1 METEED
7 QQQEGQPRGRLARA
21 GSILL
26 WYVFP
31 ALALGVVIAYIAAAV
46 VLDVNPPVVPV
57 VGTSM
62 RPTLQA
68 GDLVF
73 LKGVDPRTLRKGE
86 IIAFQVPK
94 ASQQQYH
101 LPGALVH
108 RIIGITHTDAGLT
121 FQTKGD
127 ANPGPDV
134 FKIHGGD
141 VSGRMIG
148 RAPGLGFPILFF
160 RSSQGKIF
168 LGAAALV
175 ALIYFLIG
183 LFEERHEYV
192 AGTTL
197 GLQEILN
204 ETEQLKRL
212 IEQTGPVAQ
221 QRSAGGAPD
230 VATSSLPIPAVARAP
245 APGPADPPLTAL
257 AAEVRSSN
265 DQSRETTATI
275 RELVGAISEYGE
287 HLRSHT
293 AIMEGLAAT
302 TGNLERATSELA
314 AVIPAPAEPPAAVE
328 SPVKQPPGA
337 SPAESEPS
345 DTVPPPPAPVSDLD
359 PRTDPQGGYDHPVPP
374 SRRKQMLT
382 IVLSELQSPT
392 LTRSFRGYAVDPVER
407 LLAQAAAAL
416 EDSVSDGDELRG
428 RLEIAE
434 QQLAHYHQLEADM
447 SQALIAAERNLHE
460 LTTQMERRTESVLLE
475 VRASAR
481 AIVQE
486 ALGERRPVPG
496 EHDLPAVRE
505 PRTDDRGLRG
515 MLARAREQWRA
526 ASAHTQPPAPP
537 PPEDPNTRP

>member
-1 METEED
+1 MDTEE
-7 QQQEGQPRGRLARA
+7 QPQEETVSRSRLARA

-31 ALALGVVIAYIAAAV
+31 ALAVATVIAYIAAAV
-46 VLDVNPPVVPV
+46 VLHVNPPVVPV

-62 RPTLQA
+62 QPTLQA

-73 LKGVDPRTLRKGE
+73 VKGVDPKTLHKGD
-86 IIAFQVPK
+86 IIAFHVPK
-94 ASQQQYH
+94 ASQQQYN

-108 RIIGITHTDAGLT
+108 RIISIKHTDAGLT

-127 ANPGPDV
+127 NNAGPDV

-141 VSGRMIG
+141 VSGQMIG
-148 RAPGLGFPILFF
+148 HAPGLGLPILFF
-160 RSSQGKIF
+160 RSTQGEIF

-192 AGTTL
+192 AGTTI
-197 GLQEILN
+197 GLQEILS

-212 IEQTGPVAQ
+212 IERVEPIAQ
-221 QRSAGGAPD
+221 QRSAPELP
-230 VATSSLPIPAVARAP
+230 TSSLPTAAP
-245 APGPADPPLTAL
+245 AGPPAADPADQPFTAL

-265 DQSRETTATI
+265 DQSRETTETI
-275 RELVGAISEYGE
+275 RELVSAISEYGE

-293 AIMEGLAAT
+293 AVMQGLAAT
-302 TGNLERATSELA
+302 TGNLERATNELA
-314 AVIPAPAEPPAAVE
+314 AAIPVPAAEPPVAPAPAAV
-328 SPVKQPPGA
+328 
-337 SPAESEPS
+337 
-345 DTVPPPPAPVSDLD
+345 
-359 PRTDPQGGYDHPVPP
+359 PRTDPEAGYDHRVP

-392 LTRSFRGYAVDPVER
+392 LSRSFRGYAVDPVER

-416 EDSVSDGDELRG
+416 QDSVSDGDELRG

-434 QQLAHYHQLEADM
+434 QQLAHYRQLEADM

-460 LTTQMERRTESVLLE
+460 LTAQMERRNESVLEE

-481 AIVQE
+481 AIVEE
-486 ALGERRPVPG
+486 ALAGRRTVPAERYSAPG
-496 EHDLPAVRE
+496 DLPAVRE
-505 PRTDDRGLRG
+505 PRADDRGLRG

-526 ASAHTQPPAPP
+526 AGAHTQAPP
-537 PPEDPNTRP
+537 TPLREDPNSRP